1 MMEDLSV
8 EPRHVNHRG
17 RQSVLD
23 EVSVRPDG
31 ETKLH
36 DAFRPVQGSNSAGG
50 QPDAAQIRVLVVDD
64 QEILA
69 EGLRRLLEVCA
80 DIDVVG
86 VVGTVNDAVATAS
99 QLRPDVVLMDYQLP
113 DGDGVA
119 AVARIKREGPK
130 IQVVMLTGSGDD
142 ERLARRAFEA
152 GCCGFLGKSRSVEDL
167 LAVVRAAYAG
177 EVLITPSM
185 LLRLLPRITQQYEG
199 VGARLSHRE
208 LEVLGV
214 MAEGGTDKDI
224 ASRLFVS
231 LNTARKHTQNI
242 IRKLGAHSK
251 LEAVVIAVREGVILP
266 L

>member
-1 MMEDLSV
+1 MEDLSTGQ
-8 EPRHVNHRG
+8 RHVNHVDLRSERDTAG
-17 RQSVLD
+17 IQPNGD
-23 EVSVRPDG
+23 PI
-31 ETKLH
+31 LH
-36 DAFRPVQGSNSAGG
+36 DSFQAVVAPVSSSESQ
-50 QPDAAQIRVLVVDD
+50 DAPRIRVLIVDD

-69 EGLRRLLEVCA
+69 EGLRRLLDSCE

-86 VVGTVNDAVATAS
+86 VVGTVNDAVAAAA
-99 QLRPDVVLMDYQLP
+99 QVRPDVVLMDYQLP

-130 IQVVMLTGSGDD
+130 TQIVMITGSGDD
-142 ERLARRAFEA
+142 ERLARRAFEV
-152 GCCGFLGKSRSVEDL
+152 GCCGFLGKGRSVEDL

-185 LLRLLPRITQQYEG
+185 LLRLLPRVTRRDEG
-199 VGARLSHRE
+199 IGAGLSHRE

-224 ASRLFVS
+224 ANRLFVS

-251 LEAVVIAVREGVILP
+251 LEAVVIAVREGVIRP

>member
-1 MMEDLSV
+1 MEDLSV
-8 EPRHVNHRG
+8 GRRHVNHFDHQTDTPEAG
-17 RQSVLD
+17 I
-23 EVSVRPDG
+23 RPDG
-31 ETKLH
+31 DPTFNNGFQPSE
-36 DAFRPVQGSNSAGG
+36 VSISAGA
-50 QPDAAQIRVLVVDD
+50 QVDAPHIRVLVVDD
-64 QEILA
+64 HEILA
-69 EGLRRLLEVCA
+69 QGLSRLLDSCA

-86 VVGTVNDAVATAS
+86 IVGTVNDAVATAA
-99 QLRPDVVLMDYQLP
+99 QIRPDVILMDYQLP

-119 AVARIKREGPK
+119 AVARIKQEVPSV
-130 IQVVMLTGSGDD
+130 QVVMLTGSGDD
-142 ERLARRAFEA
+142 ERLARRAFEV

-177 EVLITPSM
+177 EVLIAPSM
-185 LLRLLPRITQQYEG
+185 LMRLLPRITRHYEG
-199 VGARLSHRE
+199 VGGGLSQRE

-224 ASRLFVS
+224 ANRLFVS

-251 LEAVVIAVREGVILP
+251 LEAVVIAVREGVIHP